1 MRVSLSRILLQAMA
15 LLNPPPLGLNPD
27 QSLCFASAARTVP
40 TGMSFS
46 TSPLKFKGA
55 GLWLVHRIA
64 GLPRHHYL
72 VLPCPED
79 ASGEAR
85 LPVACC
91 GSYHV
96 AIACG
101 SQGRRVRSDAR
112 ANAPLSCH
120 VSWIIPGAPPSHQ
133 GGAHCRNYWAS
144 APYSAFQ

>member
-1 MRVSLSRILLQAMA
+1 VQLIGMRVSLSRILLQAMA

-79 ASGEAR
+79 AKRRNQAASR
-85 LPVACC
+85 LL
-91 GSYHV
+91 
-96 AIACG
+96 
-101 SQGRRVRSDAR
+101 R
-112 ANAPLSCH
+112 
-120 VSWIIPGAPPSHQ
+120 IIP
-133 GGAHCRNYWAS
+133 CRHRLREPGS
-144 APYSAFQ
+144 TSPLRRKS